1 IIIQFLGG
9 IHEIYFPYVLMKP
22 RLIIGMILAGG
33 SAVLFWDLTGAGLVA
48 GPSPGSI
55 FAYLAETPPSGVV
68 LVPLGI
74 IIATAV
80 SFVVNVFLLRIGAE
94 KVEEEVEAEQ
104 EAKLEPTPAV
114 VGV

>member
-1 IIIQFLGG
+1 
-9 IHEIYFPYVLMKP
+9 M
-22 RLIIGMILAGG
+22 
-33 SAVLFWDLTGAGLVA
+33 
-48 GPSPGSI
+48 
-55 FAYLAETPPSGVV
+55 V
-68 LVPLGI
+68 LVPVGI

-94 KVEEEVEAEQ
+94 KVEEDVEAEQ